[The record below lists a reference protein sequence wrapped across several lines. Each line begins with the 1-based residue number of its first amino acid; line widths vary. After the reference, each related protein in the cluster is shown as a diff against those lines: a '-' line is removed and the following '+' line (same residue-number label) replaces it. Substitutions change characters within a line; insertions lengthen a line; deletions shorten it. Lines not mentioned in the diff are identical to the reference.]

1 MFQFSQTSIM
11 EREKVTIEI
20 SLQNILAAAII
31 SLAVYAMTAPFKRAI
46 DNALE
51 RTET

>member
-1 MFQFSQTSIM
+1 V

-20 SLQNILAAAII
+20 SLQNIIAATVL
-31 SLAVYAMTAPFKRAI
+31 SLIVYAMTAPFKRAI